1 MLLMPDC
8 ESCRLHLI
16 ARRQI
21 CDYDLVD
28 MSIFQK
34 LFGSQPDAVLKK
46 SDLVMA
52 RDEIADMHKKLNEQ
66 AAKEG
71 GEYIFKVE
79 YVSAWQT
86 FRDAP
91 SIDTAHHLLDVAPH
105 LLEYFEMCSPGH
117 SFYSTSRYLKERGI
131 KT

>member
-8 ESCRLHLI
+8 ESCGLHLI

-21 CDYDLVD
+21 CDYDVVD

-34 LFGSQPDAVLKK
+34 LFGRQTDAVLKK

-66 AAKEG
+66 AAKER
-71 GEYIFKVE
+71 GEHIFKVE
-79 YVSAWQT
+79 YVSA
-86 FRDAP
+86 
-91 SIDTAHHLLDVAPH
+91 
-105 LLEYFEMCSPGH
+105 
-117 SFYSTSRYLKERGI
+117 
-131 KT
+131 